1 MAEGTVGDTA
11 SSRTADDGQQ
21 ACFAVAPGTGQQP
34 AIVHAT
40 GDIDLATAVQF
51 QAALTEA
58 AASSS
63 GEITVDMTAVT
74 YCDSVAIHALLTTAS
89 RNRLTLIVPE
99 AGPIT
104 TMLRIAGLDQV
115 AAVMTPR

>member
-40 GDIDLATAVQF
+40 GDIDLATAVRF

-74 YCDSVAIHALLTTAS
+74 YCDSAAIRVLFTVARH
-89 RNRLTLIVPE
+89 NRLTLVIPE
-99 AGPIT
+99 TGPVT
-104 TMLRIAGLDQV
+104 TMLKIVGLDQIITV
-115 AAVMTPR
+115 KAPR